1 MMEQGQSSKA
11 ISIKGLRKSLDKVEI
26 GPIDMEIE
34 PGYVIAI
41 VGLNG
46 AGKSSIFRLMMDM
59 IKPDAGEIRML
70 GQTNGQNEVAV
81 KQKIGYVPEA
91 EAWND
96 IGFSTVKELTQF
108 VAHWYPSWSESKAQ
122 ELLKRFGLD
131 GKQKLAHLSKGM
143 KRKLSFIHAISHDPD
158 ILLMDEPT
166 SGLDPFA
173 WRMMMDE
180 LMAFME
186 HGDKTVLFATHIVE
200 EVKRIADHIAFIH
213 EGKLRGFYE
222 KDVLFDEW
230 KTLWVEHQG
239 RPLDQLS
246 GVVAVE
252 KHSGA
257 VSAKLISRSS
267 RQTEA
272 ELHRLGVKV
281 IQTQAVELDE
291 ILGHLIQI
299 DIEEAG

>member
-1 MMEQGQSSKA
+1 MIEQEQSTKA
-11 ISIKGLRKSLDKVEI
+11 ISIKGLRKSLDKIEI
-26 GPIDMEIE
+26 GPIDLEID
-34 PGYVIAI
+34 PGYVVAI

-46 AGKSSIFRLMMDM
+46 AGKSSIFRLLMDIM
-59 IKPDAGEIRML
+59 KPDAGEICLL
-70 GQTNGQNEVAV
+70 GQSYGQNEVAV
-81 KQKIGYVPEA
+81 KRRIGYVPEA
-91 EAWND
+91 EAWNE

-108 VAHWYPSWSESKAQ
+108 VAHWYPTWNESKAQ
-122 ELLKRFGLD
+122 ELLGRFGLD
-131 GKQKLAHLSKGM
+131 GKQKLSLLSKGM
-143 KRKLSFIHAISHDPD
+143 KRKLAFIHAVSFDPD

-186 HGDKTVLFATHIVE
+186 RGDKTVLLATHIAQ
-200 EVKRIADHIAFIH
+200 EVKRIADYVAFFH
-213 EGKLRGFYE
+213 EGKLKGFYE
-222 KDVLFDEW
+222 KDDLFDDW

-239 RPLDQLS
+239 QPLDQLS

-252 KHSGA
+252 TRSGEA
-257 VSAKLISRSS
+257 SAKLISRSS

-272 ELHRLGVKV
+272 ELQRLGLKV

-291 ILGHLIQI
+291 ILGYLIQI
-299 DIEEAG
+299 EEE